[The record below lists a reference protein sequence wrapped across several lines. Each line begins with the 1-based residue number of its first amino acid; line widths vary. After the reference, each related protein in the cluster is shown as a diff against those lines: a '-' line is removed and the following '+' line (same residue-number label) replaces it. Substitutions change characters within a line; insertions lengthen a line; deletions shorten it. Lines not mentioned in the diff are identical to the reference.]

1 MVWATLP
8 PDQVSLGLTCQP
20 ATLRARLSRVVY
32 GQSFWRAQLVAVT
45 DERDRLLMRMAHPED
60 DDNSPA
66 IENRMTRLAEG
77 DRGGTAEQQ
86 QQQAD
91 ATRKRRQDRVAI
103 LTACQ
108 MQIQQRLGQQ

>member
-1 MVWATLP
+1 MGDAP
-8 PDQVSLGLTCQP
+8 PDQVSLGLTCQHF
-20 ATLRARLSRVVY
+20 TLRARLTQVVF
-32 GQSFWRAQLVAVT
+32 GQSFWQARLVAVT

-60 DDNSPA
+60 DENSPA
-66 IENRMTRLAEG
+66 IRDHGGAAGRG
-77 DRGGTAEQQ
+77 DPGGTAEQQ

-91 ATRKRRQDRVAI
+91 ATRKRRQDRVRLC